1 MTVMQRQAGDLR
13 MMAWAGVVGPV
24 LFTVGYLAQEA
35 MRVGEYSPVAEPIS
49 ALEAGPNGWIQQANF
64 VVFGLLTIV
73 FAVGLHRGARP
84 TRLGY
89 VGPALMFL
97 SGIGLLLAAAFP
109 LREDAAGVTYDPGGH
124 IVAGLTFFL
133 GSALALIVLSRRL
146 AHDPR
151 WRSLATYT
159 LASGVVAL
167 AGFFMMGAL
176 VMPDDAP
183 LHDWAGLGQRVLVLV
198 VLFPCRIALGV
209 RLLRGHVP

>member
-1 MTVMQRQAGDLR
+1 

-209 RLLRGHVP
+209 RLLRVQVP